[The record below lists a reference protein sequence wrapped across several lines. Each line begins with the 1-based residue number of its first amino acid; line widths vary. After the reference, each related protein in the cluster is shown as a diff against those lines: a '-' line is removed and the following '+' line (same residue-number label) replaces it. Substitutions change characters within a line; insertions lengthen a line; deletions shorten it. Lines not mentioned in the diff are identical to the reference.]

1 MRGQRKKRK
10 KTKRIYG
17 RTNRRRRR
25 QFDGFLNHYDYPYAG
40 RDVINEAA
48 KVAPSVRKVRNK

>member
-40 RDVINEAA
+40 RDVM
-48 KVAPSVRKVRNK
+48 KQQKLPPV